1 MFSIERL
8 IRRLRRRKS
17 VGVAL
22 LVLVLVGSV
31 VGNALTFYFFDR
43 GSNPDL
49 TVPDAFWY
57 SVISITTIGY
67 GDLSATTTGARIGTA
82 IFIVVLGLSAFTSAI
97 GLGVDW
103 ILERQY
109 RERSGMGRVVARNHV
124 LIVNF
129 PNERRVRQIVEEF
142 LRDPGH
148 RDDELV
154 IVTDQIETLSFDHHN
169 VHFVRGAPLEE
180 ETYLR
185 ANAKEARQAIVL
197 STGYDDPS
205 SDSVAASVVSIL
217 EHVNPEISI
226 VAEVLDAGH
235 SLLFHGTKNVSLV
248 HTFRMSNNLI
258 VQEAQDP
265 GVNILTQAITSNQQ
279 VDGTLASTKIESAVE
294 PPPSYRDVA
303 KNLLDNDVNLVG
315 VIRGEK
321 VHLRFEDISLA
332 ENDRLV
338 YICPTR
344 HDWETLR
351 SFLG

>member
-1 MFSIERL
+1 MISIEWL
-8 IRRLRRRKS
+8 LRRLRRRKAI
-17 VGVAL
+17 GVAL
-22 LVLVLVGSV
+22 LILVLVGSV
-31 VGNALTFYFFDR
+31 VGNALTFYYFDR
-43 GSNPDL
+43 GAHPDL

-67 GDLSATTTGARIGTA
+67 GDFSATTTGARIGTA
-82 IFIVVLGLSAFTSAI
+82 IFIVVLGLSAFTAAI

-103 ILERQY
+103 VLERHD
-109 RERSGMGRVVARNHV
+109 RERAGMGRVVVRNHV

-142 LRDPGH
+142 LRDAGH

-154 IVTDQIETLSFDHHN
+154 VVTDQIDSMPFQEPN
-169 VHFVRGAPLEE
+169 VSFVRGGPLEE
-180 ETYLR
+180 ETYRR

-197 STGYDDPS
+197 STGYDDPN
-205 SDSVAASVVSIL
+205 SDSVVASIASIL
-217 EHVNPEISI
+217 EHLNPRIST

-235 SLLFHGTKNVSLV
+235 SLLFNGTKNTSLV

-265 GVNILTQAITSNQQ
+265 GVNIVTQAITSNRH
-279 VDGTLASTKIESAVE
+279 VEGTLASTRVE
-294 PPPSYRDVA
+294 AAIQPPPSYTDVA
-303 KNLLDNDVNLVG
+303 KRLLEHDVNVVG
-315 VIRGEK
+315 VIRDED
-321 VHLRFEDISLA
+321 VHLRFENISLT

-338 YICPTR
+338 YICPRR
-344 HDWETLR
+344 HDWKTLG

>member
-1 MFSIERL
+1 MISIQWL
-8 IRRLRRRKS
+8 IAKLQRRKT
-17 VGVAL
+17 VGLAL
-22 LVLVLVGSV
+22 LVVVLVGSV

-67 GDLSATTTGARIGTA
+67 GDFSATTTAARIGTVF
-82 IFIVVLGLSAFTSAI
+82 FIVVLGLSAFTSAI

-103 ILERQY
+103 VLERHD
-109 RERSGMGRVVARNHV
+109 RERAGLGRVIARNHV

-148 RDDELV
+148 GNDELV
-154 IVTDQIETLSFDHHN
+154 IVTDQIDRLSFEETN
-169 VHFVRGAPLEE
+169 VSFVHGGPLEE
-180 ETYLR
+180 ETYSR
-185 ANAKEARQAIVL
+185 ASAKTARQAIVL
-197 STGYDDPS
+197 STGYDDPN
-205 SDSVAASVVSIL
+205 SDSVVASIVSIL
-217 EHVNPEISI
+217 EHLNPEISTI
-226 VAEVLDAGH
+226 SEVLDARH
-235 SLLFHGTKNVSLV
+235 AVLFNGAKNASLV
-248 HTFRMSNNLI
+248 YTFRMSNNLI

-265 GVNILTQAITSNQQ
+265 GVNILTQAITSNLQ
-279 VDGTLASTKIESAVE
+279 VEGTLASTRIEAAIQ
-294 PPPSYRDVA
+294 PPPPYRDVA
-303 KNLLDNDVNLVG
+303 KNLLEHDVNLVG
-315 VIRGEK
+315 VIRGES

-344 HDWETLR
+344 HDWEILR
-351 SFLG
+351 SFIS

>member
-1 MFSIERL
+1 MISL
-8 IRRLRRRKS
+8 GWLLRRLKRKRS
-17 VGVAL
+17 LGVAIL
-22 LVLVLVGSV
+22 LLVLVGSIA
-31 VGNALTFYFFDR
+31 GNALTFFYFDR
-43 GSNPDL
+43 GSQPDL
-49 TVPDAFWY
+49 TVSDAFWY

-67 GDLSATTTGARIGTA
+67 GDLSATTTGARIGTVV
-82 IFIVVLGLSAFTSAI
+82 FIVVLGLAAFTSAI

-103 ILERQY
+103 LLEYNY
-109 RERSGMGRVVARNHV
+109 REKAGMGKVVARNHV
-124 LIVNF
+124 LIVNY

-148 RDDELV
+148 RNDELV
-154 IVTDQIETLSFDHHN
+154 IVTDQIESLPFEQHN
-169 VHFVRGAPLEE
+169 VYFVRGAPLEE

-235 SLLFHGTKNVSLV
+235 SLLFDGTKNTSIV
-248 HTFRMSNNLI
+248 HTFRMSNNLL

-265 GVNILTQAITSNQQ
+265 GVTLLTQAITSNQQ
-279 VDGTLASTKIESAVE
+279 VEGTLASTRIETAVQ

-303 KNLLDNDVNLVG
+303 ISLLGHDVNLVG
-315 VIRGEK
+315 VIRGEN
-321 VHLRFEDISLA
+321 VHLRFEDISLT